1 METGTPGPAQRKRRV
16 TIEDVAGHLRLTKS
30 TVSRALNGYPDI
42 AEGTRLRVRKAAD
55 AMGYRPLSHAQAIR
69 TGRVRTVGLVLQV
82 NQHNGHRP
90 FLAEFLAGVSQ
101 AATAEDW
108 TMTLSMAS
116 SDADTLRL
124 MQQLV
129 YENKA
134 DGFIVPRTYLDDP
147 RIDFL
152 RDAQVPFVL
161 YGRTRNP
168 QGCAWYDISGEDAMR
183 DAVIT
188 LHGLGHRRIGFLR
201 GGRGYTYAD
210 LRLQGYQAGLA
221 HCGLPQDAALLSG
234 PAVTQD
240 EGAAAA
246 QALLAG
252 RNPPTAMV
260 CAVDLAAL
268 GVYRAAED
276 LGLQMGHD
284 LSVISYDG
292 IPEGALVRPGLST
305 FAVDSRAAGSRL
317 TQILIKLIR
326 GDAPEQHRE
335 ISQARFLERGSHG
348 TAALTSDA
356 LAAHVRA
363 KSEAMGGP
371 Q

>member
-1 METGTPGPAQRKRRV
+1 METGKTGPALRKRRV
-16 TIEDVAGHLRLTKS
+16 TIEDVAGHLQVTKS

-42 AEGTRLRVRKAAD
+42 SESTRLRVRKAAD

-82 NQHNGHRP
+82 NQHDGHRP

-108 TMTLSMAS
+108 SLTLSMAN

-134 DGFIVPRTYLDDP
+134 DGFILPRTYLDDP

-161 YGRTRNP
+161 YGRTRDP
-168 QGCAWYDISGEDAMR
+168 RGCAWYDISGENAMR

-188 LHGLGHRRIGFLR
+188 LHELGHRRIGFVQ

-210 LRLQGYQAGLA
+210 LRLQGYLTGLA
-221 HCGLPQDAALLSG
+221 QCDLPQDPELLAG
-234 PAVTQD
+234 PAMSQD
-240 EGAAAA
+240 DGAAAA
-246 QALLAG
+246 RALLACP
-252 RNPPTAMV
+252 NPPTAIV

-276 LGLQMGHD
+276 LGLLIGRD

-292 IPEGALVRPGLST
+292 IPEGAMVRPPLST
-305 FAVDSRAAGSRL
+305 FAVDNRAAGTRL
-317 TQILIKLIR
+317 TQILIRLIQ
-326 GDAPEQHRE
+326 GDAPDQHRE
-335 ISQARFLERGSHG
+335 ISEARFMKRGSHG
-348 TAALTSDA
+348 TAALTSAA
-356 LAAHVRA
+356 LAAHVRTNLT
-363 KSEAMGGP
+363 
-371 Q
+371 